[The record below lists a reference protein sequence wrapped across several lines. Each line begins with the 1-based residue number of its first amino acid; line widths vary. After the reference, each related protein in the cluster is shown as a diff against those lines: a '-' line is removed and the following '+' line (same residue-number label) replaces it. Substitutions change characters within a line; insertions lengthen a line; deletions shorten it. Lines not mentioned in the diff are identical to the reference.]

1 MDVGAGDID
10 LQPAH
15 LLLGVQL
22 LADLGVFRHRKAA
35 DIGHHRLVKYLLE
48 LRQFR
53 FDHRVHA
60 GILQTH
66 SVQQTAGVLRDA
78 GRGIPEAGLPG
89 RALEG
94 KGAQHIDVVQLR
106 KLIAKAEG
114 AAGGDNGVVHLNTA
128 EGHFCIH
135 HTISSFSST
144 GPSLQIRLLPYFVLQ
159 EQPMQAP
166 KPQPIR
172 SSKLNWPEVLQALYT
187 AFSIGS
193 GPQV

>member
-1 MDVGAGDID
+1 MCI
-10 LQPAH
+10 
-15 LLLGVQL
+15 
-22 LADLGVFRHRKAA
+22 
-35 DIGHHRLVKYLLE
+35 
-48 LRQFR
+48 
-53 FDHRVHA
+53 
-60 GILQTH
+60 
-66 SVQQTAGVLRDA
+66 RDSS
-78 GRGIPEAGLPG
+78 
-89 RALEG
+89 
-94 KGAQHIDVVQLR
+94 

-187 AFSIGS
+187 ACLLSTSAKALLVHHDGIS
-193 GPQV
+193 G

>member
-1 MDVGAGDID
+1 M
-10 LQPAH
+10 
-15 LLLGVQL
+15 
-22 LADLGVFRHRKAA
+22 
-35 DIGHHRLVKYLLE
+35 KYLLE
-48 LRQFR
+48 LRQLR
-53 FDHRVHA
+53 FDYRVHA
-60 GILQTH
+60 GVLQAH
-66 SVQQTAGVLRDA
+66 SVQQTARVLRDT
-78 GRGIPEAGLPG
+78 GGGVSEAGLPG
-89 RALEG
+89 RTLER

-114 AAGGDNGVVHLNTA
+114 AAGGDDGVVHLNTA